1 MFYYL
6 IEPILVYNWILVLA
20 AVIPAVILMI
30 KVYKSDHIEKES
42 PRLLRKLIIAGI
54 LSTLIA
60 MIEERIGQWILSS
73 FVQENTQLYNI
84 LLYFV
89 VVAISEESSKYLMM
103 KKYSWNSPDFNCQY
117 DGVVYATFTSLGFA
131 LWENINYVLSYGFS
145 TAIVRAIT
153 AIPGHAC
160 FGVFMGIF
168 YGIAKKYHNR
178 NYNFLSGIFRFFSIF
193 IPALL
198 HGGYD
203 YIATLQDTQKA
214 WYFVPF
220 VAVLFVVSYCVVNR
234 SAKKDRY
241 ID

>member
-73 FVQENTQLYNI
+73 FVKENTQLYNI

-168 YGIAKKYHNR
+168 YGIAKKYYNKNHNI
-178 NYNFLSGIFRFFSIF
+178 LSGIFRFFSIF

-198 HGGYD
+198 HGCYD

-234 SAKKDRY
+234 SAKKYRY